1 MHVGAP
7 IRDNGR
13 IIGVVTV
20 AKPNSSLQPYVDR
33 TERRLLG
40 YGAGLIGLGLLFGAL
55 LSWWLSR
62 SLRRLTAYAQA
73 VSEGRRIEVPHYRGG
88 ELEQLATAVEQM
100 RTQLEG
106 RAYVE
111 RYVHTLTHEL
121 KSPLAAIR
129 GAAELLQGEMPLA
142 QRQRFVGNIDS
153 ESTRMQQLIER
164 LLNLAQVEQRQ
175 GLEARVEVPLAA
187 LVVELIDA
195 QSARIEGR
203 QLRVSQMIAADL
215 MLRGEPFLLRQALGN
230 LLENALDF
238 TPAQGVMRFTA
249 ERMGEQ
255 IEFKLFNQGEAIP
268 DYALPRL
275 NERFYSLPRPD
286 TGRKSTGLGLNFV
299 EEVVKL
305 HGGVMSIGN
314 VEAGVEVSL
323 LLPLDQVAVST

>member
-187 LVVELIDA
+187 LVAELIDA

-238 TPAQGVMRFTA
+238 TPAQGVMRFAA

-314 VEAGVEVSL
+314 VEGGVEVSL

>member
-1 MHVGAP
+1 M
-7 IRDNGR
+7 
-13 IIGVVTV
+13 
-20 AKPNSSLQPYVDR
+20 
-33 TERRLLG
+33 
-40 YGAGLIGLGLLFGAL
+40 
-55 LSWWLSR
+55 SWWLSR

-153 ESTRMQQLIER
+153 ESARMQQLIER

-187 LVVELIDA
+187 LVAELIDA

-314 VEAGVEVSL
+314 VEGGVEVSL
-323 LLPLDQVAVST
+323 LLPLDQAAVST